1 MKKFSILALAAG
13 MLSMALAIPSH
24 ATNFTNGIALNGI
37 ALNGIALNGIAL
49 NGTNLNDLTQKGER
63 LNDKNLDS
71 RQTRQAM
78 QGIALHRVKISMP
91 R

>member
-13 MLSMALAIPSH
+13 MLSMALAIPSY

-37 ALNGIALNGIAL
+37 ALNG
-49 NGTNLNDLTQKGER
+49 TNLNGLTQKGER

-71 RQTRQAM
+71 RQARQAM
-78 QGIALHRVKISMP
+78 QGIASHQVKISMP